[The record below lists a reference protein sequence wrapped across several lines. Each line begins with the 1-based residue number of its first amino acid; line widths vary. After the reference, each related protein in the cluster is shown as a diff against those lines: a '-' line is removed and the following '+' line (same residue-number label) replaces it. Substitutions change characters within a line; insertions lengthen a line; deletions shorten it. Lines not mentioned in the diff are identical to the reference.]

1 MIDANKEGNSCIDLS
16 RNIAFLQK
24 ENRAPEQET
33 SVDIKSMVNCSI
45 FAVTDMRSIIWGRS
59 DQVNYY
65 T

>member
-16 RNIAFLQK
+16 RNSAFLQK

-45 FAVTDMRSIIWGRS
+45 FAVTDMIIWGRS